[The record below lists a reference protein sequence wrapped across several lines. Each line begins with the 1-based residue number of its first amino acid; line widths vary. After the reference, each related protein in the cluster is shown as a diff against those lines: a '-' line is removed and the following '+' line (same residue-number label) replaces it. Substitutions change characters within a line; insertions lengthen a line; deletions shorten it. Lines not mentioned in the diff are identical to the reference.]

1 LTARIIDLLILVMLA
16 VWLLVFL
23 LISINALYVLAEFGA
38 VATRSSRMKQLAD
51 EGSQS
56 ARRVLPVLEDP
67 RLLDRYIA
75 ACQIGIT
82 LSSLVL
88 GAYGQFRLTP
98 ELAALLENQLGL
110 QPLAALSSAALVVL
124 IGLSAMQMVL
134 GELLPKSVALQY
146 PARTA
151 LYTSYPMVVSLRLFS
166 GLTKVLNG
174 SALLLLRAFRLPVV
188 RTRHIHSPDELE
200 LLIAE
205 SRDGGLLNSEEYRRL
220 YRALQLGKRTV
231 RQLMVPRPYIQS
243 VDLNAPMEEIVSAVS
258 NSPYTRLPVHHGSL
272 DKVAGLLHAKNLVQ
286 HFLREE
292 RVESVISLLLPI
304 VFVPESLTADRLFAQ
319 LRHSR
324 THLVLVVNEHGD
336 VTGLVTWQDVLFEI
350 LGGRGYGFMGA
361 HTIEHLSDG
370 RVRLPGFMR
379 LYEARPWIGR
389 SWEGEAETVGGHI
402 VETLGRLP
410 EPGERVVIDGIP
422 VEVQEVQNNAIRSL
436 IITQTAVGDLPDE

>member
-1 LTARIIDLLILVMLA
+1 LTRRQIISLISVMP
-16 VWLLVFL
+16 VVFL
-23 LISINALYVLAEFGA
+23 LIAINALYVLAEFGA
-38 VATRSSRMKQLAD
+38 VATRGSRMKQMAE
-51 EGSQS
+51 EGNAS
-56 ARRVLPVLEDP
+56 ARRLLPILEDT

-98 ELAALLENQLGL
+98 ELASFLENLAGL
-110 QPLAALSSAALVVL
+110 QPFAALSSAALIVL
-124 IGLSAMQMVL
+124 IGLSAAQMVL
-134 GELLPKSVALQY
+134 GELLPKSLALQY
-146 PARTA
+146 PAQTA
-151 LYTSYPMVVSLRLFS
+151 LYTSFPMVISLRLFS
-166 GLTKVLNG
+166 VLTKVLNG
-174 SALLLLRAFRLPVV
+174 SALILLRAFRLPLV

-205 SRDGGLLNSEEYRRL
+205 SREGGLLKPEEYRRL
-220 YRALQLGKRTV
+220 FRALQLGKRTV

-243 VDLNAPMEEIVSAVS
+243 VNLNDPVEEILSAVS
-258 NSPYTRLPVHHGSL
+258 ESPYTRLPVHHGSL
-272 DKVAGLLHAKNLVQ
+272 DQVAGLLHAKDLVQ

-292 RVESVISLLLPI
+292 KVESLTSLLHPL

-350 LGGRGYGFMGA
+350 LGGRGYSFMGA
-361 HTIEHLSDG
+361 HSVENLPDG

-379 LYEARPWIGR
+379 LYEARPWIGGA
-389 SWEGEAETVGGHI
+389 WEGEAETVGGHV
-402 VETLGRLP
+402 VEVLGRLP
-410 EPGERVVIDGIP
+410 ERGERVVIDGVP
-422 VEVQEVQNNAIRSL
+422 VEVEEVKNYIIRSL
-436 IITQTAVGDLPDE
+436 IVVPARPEDSADE